1 MPLYGRQG
9 DAPMPTG
16 RPAPTR
22 LVLGGH
28 DRRPAPSRD
37 EVLTPG
43 ATASPDAR
51 RAPGAAGLPDLG
63 QGAASFPQARRGGAS
78 FPQAQQ
84 GAAPRPDTG
93 GVTGTAGAPGERPSP
108 PHDAIG
114 GTAAGV
120 RYQAALS
127 PLRPAPPRRT
137 TSAEQHSPAAQ
148 RDGTAADDH
157 VTQKVPASLVN
168 TFQALHG
175 ADVSDV
181 PVRRGRAVSR
191 QATRLDAA
199 AFSREGA
206 VYLPDAA
213 GTLNQAAA
221 GALLAHELTHVVQQR
236 TLGSALPSEA
246 SPEGRALEEQ
256 ALATQRWFLGAAGA
270 VPAQV
275 MPPGAAAAWPPR
287 APVMRHLRL
296 APAASEA
303 AEISPAFLPVNPA
316 GELGVQRQP
325 AGAAAP
331 STVAGPASTQWH
343 AAYPAP
349 MLASMI
355 EETEGPGASDVAI
368 DDEHDWIA
376 ELRTSIAELADQR
389 HIDPDDPVGLD
400 ELAAKL
406 YGRLR
411 SKLRLELI
419 VDRERAGL
427 LTDFR

>member
-1 MPLYGRQG
+1 
-9 DAPMPTG
+9 
-16 RPAPTR
+16 
-22 LVLGGH
+22 
-28 DRRPAPSRD
+28 
-37 EVLTPG
+37 
-43 ATASPDAR
+43 
-51 RAPGAAGLPDLG
+51 
-63 QGAASFPQARRGGAS
+63 
-78 FPQAQQ
+78 
-84 GAAPRPDTG
+84 
-93 GVTGTAGAPGERPSP
+93 
-108 PHDAIG
+108 
-114 GTAAGV
+114 
-120 RYQAALS
+120 
-127 PLRPAPPRRT
+127 
-137 TSAEQHSPAAQ
+137 
-148 RDGTAADDH
+148 

-168 TFQALHG
+168 AFQAVYG

-191 QATRLDAA
+191 QAVRFDAA
-199 AFSREGA
+199 AFSRDGA

-213 GTLNQAAA
+213 GTLNQAVA
-221 GALLAHELTHVVQQR
+221 GTLLAHELTHVVQQR

-256 ALATQRWFLGAAGA
+256 ALATQRWFLGSAAA

-275 MPPGAAAAWPPR
+275 LPPGAAAARPPR
-287 APVMRHLRL
+287 APVMRHLQL

-331 STVAGPASTQWH
+331 STVTGPASTQWH
-343 AAYPAP
+343 AAYPAS

-355 EETEGPGASDVAI
+355 EETEGPDASDVAI
-368 DDEHDWIA
+368 DDGHDRIA
-376 ELRTSIAELADQR
+376 ELRTRIAELADRR